1 MAIRQQQREEQAM
14 EMRDALIETQQQ
26 QKHKNKKDKKKKKT
40 AKTNHTTEWIR
51 EWLAPI
57 TQLDGYGR
65 TRTAIGDGITGTT
78 QNTPQSRHAQSL
90 DRDPLLQLPRP
101 K

>member
-1 MAIRQQQREEQAM
+1 M

-51 EWLAPI
+51 EWLALI
-57 TQLDGYGR
+57 TQLDG
-65 TRTAIGDGITGTT
+65 TGGHERL
-78 QNTPQSRHAQSL
+78 SEMA
-90 DRDPLLQLPRP
+90 
-101 K
+101 